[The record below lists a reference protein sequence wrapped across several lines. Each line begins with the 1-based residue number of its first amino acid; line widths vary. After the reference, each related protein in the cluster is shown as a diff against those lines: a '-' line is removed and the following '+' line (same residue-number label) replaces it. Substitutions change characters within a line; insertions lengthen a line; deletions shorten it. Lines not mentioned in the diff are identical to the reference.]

1 MAMGRKAGICWV
13 GGIVVKFRRKFRA
26 AYLACFEVSDVP
38 SLGQAVTRCTVFT
51 FVGLHVQLEGVGEK
65 GKERKGKEREGKQ
78 SRAEQSITEQNS
90 RRRKY

>member
-1 MAMGRKAGICWV
+1 V

-65 GKERKGKEREGKQ
+65 GKERKGKG
-78 SRAEQSITEQNS
+78 SRAEHNRTEQN
-90 RRRKY
+90 RTEQNRTAAEENTRFEG